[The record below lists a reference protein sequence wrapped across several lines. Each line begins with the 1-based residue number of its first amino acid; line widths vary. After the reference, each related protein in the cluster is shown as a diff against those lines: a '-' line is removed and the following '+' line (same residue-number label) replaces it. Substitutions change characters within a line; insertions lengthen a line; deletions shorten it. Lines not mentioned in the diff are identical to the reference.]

1 MHPRES
7 SPTHTR
13 KSPRSSNWQFTCQE
27 GAVELCHLGHAH
39 GVWVRDSAA
48 GDRSIISVGH
58 QYGQEAIC
66 SGAFA
71 MKATRAHER
80 AVDMRLHCPRPYS
93 QADLCGRSMLRACS
107 GLNTKPRCGPS
118 TRMLLLC
125 PPRAA
130 SSSMSL
136 RKPGG
141 MYFCGCACNASRRA
155 GQESAGARSWRQ
167 IALLLAY
174 GRMHHRRPSSPASC
188 PRHAGGPQRTMSAQ
202 QRPLRMRAGE
212 TREAFASLS
221 RGRL

>member
-1 MHPRES
+1 MHPPES

-58 QYGQEAIC
+58 QYGQEAVC

-93 QADLCGRSMLRACS
+93 PADLCERSMLRACS
-107 GLNTKPRCGPS
+107 GLNTKPRCRPS
-118 TRMLLLC
+118 NRALLLC
-125 PPRAA
+125 
-130 SSSMSL
+130 
-136 RKPGG
+136 
-141 MYFCGCACNASRRA
+141 A
-155 GQESAGARSWRQ
+155 GHQKFSTKHRELVDKFRCFVVGQGWKSCVFQVIYSVQ
-167 IALLLAY
+167 
-174 GRMHHRRPSSPASC
+174 HRRQNDGV
-188 PRHAGGPQRTMSAQ
+188 HGTKVYWVQI
-202 QRPLRMRAGE
+202 L
-212 TREAFASLS
+212 
-221 RGRL
+221 